1 MKKTIIVTINGIIF
15 HVDEDAYEVLQ
26 SYLDTLK
33 HYFNAESGA
42 SEIIED
48 IEARI
53 AELFQPRISDAK
65 QSISLQDI
73 DEIIEILGKPED
85 IAGANDESYEQTNDS
100 HDRSARKSNRRLYR
114 DPEHSVLGGVCAGL
128 GAYFAIDM
136 VVFRLLFIIFLIAG
150 GASVL
155 LYLILWI
162 AVPAAVTSAQKL
174 EMHGE
179 EVNLSNIER
188 AFRREYQQ
196 VKKNLS
202 RIQPQGLW
210 LNLHHFLN
218 EFFVL
223 LGNVFGVVWS
233 ILRFIFGISLILFS
247 LGIAIATIGFIY
259 FNNFN
264 SESFI
269 GENIGSLKEYLN
281 CFISPGS
288 TDMLVLLLVCI
299 IAFLVAGL
307 IYGGLKLMVRF
318 YARDRWLVL
327 TLVVGWFCMVIAFV
341 CMVADEVRHFKIE
354 QSTKEIVS
362 LSRLP
367 NNIIYIDAPSSIAN
381 DNEKARKLRY
391 QHFDVNNIDKHR
403 ELFGL
408 TKIDI
413 EKSNGNVPE
422 MEVERQSRGET
433 RDIALEAA
441 QRIKVNVKQN
451 DTVLNIDP
459 FFRLPYDQLWRWE
472 EAKVI
477 LRLPVGTRVHLNEN
491 TRYLIENATNVNDY
505 WNEDMA
511 GKTWKMTAEGLSK
524 ED

>member
-1 MKKTIIVTINGIIF
+1 
-15 HVDEDAYEVLQ
+15 
-26 SYLDTLK
+26 
-33 HYFNAESGA
+33 
-42 SEIIED
+42 
-48 IEARI
+48 
-53 AELFQPRISDAK
+53 
-65 QSISLQDI
+65 
-73 DEIIEILGKPED
+73 
-85 IAGANDESYEQTNDS
+85 
-100 HDRSARKSNRRLYR
+100 
-114 DPEHSVLGGVCAGL
+114 
-128 GAYFAIDM
+128 
-136 VVFRLLFIIFLIAG
+136 
-150 GASVL
+150 
-155 LYLILWI
+155 
-162 AVPAAVTSAQKL
+162 
-174 EMHGE
+174 
-179 EVNLSNIER
+179 
-188 AFRREYQQ
+188 
-196 VKKNLS
+196 
-202 RIQPQGLW
+202 
-210 LNLHHFLN
+210 
-218 EFFVL
+218 
-223 LGNVFGVVWS
+223 
-233 ILRFIFGISLILFS
+233 
-247 LGIAIATIGFIY
+247 
-259 FNNFN
+259 
-264 SESFI
+264 
-269 GENIGSLKEYLN
+269 
-281 CFISPGS
+281 
-288 TDMLVLLLVCI
+288 
-299 IAFLVAGL
+299 
-307 IYGGLKLMVRF
+307 MVRF

>member
-26 SYLDTLK
+26 SYLDTLR
-33 HYFNAESGA
+33 HYFSAESGA
-42 SEIIED
+42 AEIIED

-53 AELFQPRISDAK
+53 AELFQPRISEAK

-85 IAGANDESYEQTNDS
+85 IAGANDENYEARES
-100 HDRSARKSNRRLYR
+100 HESSTRKSNRRLYR

-128 GAYFAIDM
+128 GAYFAVDM
-136 VVFRLLFIIFLIAG
+136 VVFRLLFIVFLFAG

-155 LYLILWI
+155 VYLILWI
-162 AVPAAVTSAQKL
+162 AVPAAFTAAQKL

-179 EVNLSNIER
+179 EVNISNIER
-188 AFRREYQQ
+188 TFRREYQQ
-196 VKKNLS
+196 VKNNLS
-202 RIQPQGLW
+202 RLQPQGLW
-210 LNLHHFLN
+210 LNIHNFLN
-218 EFFVL
+218 EFFML
-223 LGNVFGVVWS
+223 LGKLLGVVWS
-233 ILRFIFGISLILFS
+233 ILRVIFGISLILTS
-247 LGIAIATIGFIY
+247 LGIAITTIGFIY

-264 SESFI
+264 SDSFI

-288 TDMLVLLLVCI
+288 SDTLLMLLLCI
-299 IAFLVAGL
+299 IAFMVAGL

-327 TLVVGWFCMVIAFV
+327 ALVTGWFFMVIAFV
-341 CMVADEVRHFKIE
+341 IMVSDEVRHFKIE
-354 QSTKEIVS
+354 QSTREI
-362 LSRLP
+362 LSINKLP
-367 NNIIYIDAPSSIAN
+367 NNIIYVDATSSIPN
-381 DNEKARKLRY
+381 DNEKTRKLRY
-391 QHFDVNNIDKHR
+391 QHFDVNNIDKHK

-422 MEVERQSRGET
+422 MEIERQSRGET
-433 RDIALEAA
+433 RDIALTAA

-451 DTVLNIDP
+451 DTLLNVDP

-491 TRYLIENATNVNDY
+491 TRYLIEHMENINGY

-511 GKTWKMTAEGLSK
+511 GKTWIMTADGLSK
-524 ED
+524 ENN